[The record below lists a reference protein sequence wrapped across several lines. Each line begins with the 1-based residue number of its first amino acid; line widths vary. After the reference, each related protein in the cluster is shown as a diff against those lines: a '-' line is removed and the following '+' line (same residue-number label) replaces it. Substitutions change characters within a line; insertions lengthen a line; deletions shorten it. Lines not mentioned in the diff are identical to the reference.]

1 MYVHPRIVIV
11 RPGAQPQHCPH
22 GRHWERLV
30 GARHCSACGLG
41 DIQDWRWTGVEW
53 TRSSLPDVGD
63 WVRVLRADSSEDVC
77 EVARTNYL
85 GFVGYIVRE
94 GSVTDE
100 LVVAWSD
107 GIEAVTGEEELAATV
122 PPLEGGRNG

>member
-1 MYVHPRIVIV
+1 M
-11 RPGAQPQHCPH
+11 
-22 GRHWERLV
+22 
-30 GARHCSACGLG
+30 
-41 DIQDWRWTGVEW
+41 EW

-94 GSVTDE
+94 DSVTDE

-107 GIEAVTGEEELAATV
+107 GIEAIVGEGELTATV
-122 PPLEGGRNG
+122 PPLEPSRRREGGRV